1 MLKNADQYTERLD
14 KVADE
19 LQSVSPELALQ
30 VDFISD
36 VIDGKREAS
45 TLKFDP
51 DEARYMK
58 NRFNYD
64 VRSREADEPY
74 MDEFNKSDFSQV
86 MKEKKN
92 PQPIRTASAPYRVIK
107 EDQ

>member
-1 MLKNADQYTERLD
+1 MLKNAKEYSERLD

-30 VDFISD
+30 VDMIAD
-36 VIDGKREAS
+36 VIEGRREAT

-51 DEARYMK
+51 DESRYMK
-58 NRFNYD
+58 NRFNFD

-74 MDEFNKSDFSQV
+74 MDNFNKSDFEQV
-86 MKEKKN
+86 MKAKKN
-92 PQPIRTASAPYRVIK
+92 PEPIRTASAPYRKVK
-107 EDQ
+107 